1 MSALNKR
8 AGTLR
13 SLTCRVCHK
22 QFTRKKFQPVCC
34 HACNIIYKAEQ
45 LTLSQANLQGANT
58 DDHQNHHANR

>member
-13 SLTCRVCHK
+13 SLTCRVCQK
-22 QFTRKKFQPVCC
+22 QFIRKKFQPICC
-34 HACNIIYKAEQ
+34 HACNITYKAEQ

-58 DDHQNHHANR
+58 HDRTNQNS